1 MIEDAYIIFSKIPEA
16 GYVKTRL
23 EPDLSAVEAANI
35 QALMLDKLIS
45 VSKKIKSST
54 DIFFVYKGH
63 DDAITTEFLNNLPE
77 WIHSFPQVEGSIGK
91 KMSGAIETVQEQEY
105 KRVILTGGDIPQL
118 TPKTIEDAKKALLDH
133 DVVLGPSYDG
143 GYYMFGA
150 GQLSVEEFLDADIS
164 WSTASVLDT
173 TIKLLQDDGKTVELM
188 PKLLDVDFKA
198 DLDKNIEFIKE
209 N

>member
-23 EPDLSAVEAANI
+23 EPDLSAIEASNI
-35 QALMLDKLIS
+35 QSLMLDKLFQ
-45 VSKKIKSST
+45 VSQQVKTST
-54 DIFFVYKGH
+54 DIFLAYQGH
-63 DDAITTEFLNNLPE
+63 DDAVIAEFLDNVPD
-77 WIHSFPQVEGSIGK
+77 WIHCFPQVDGSLGL
-91 KMSGAIETVQEQEY
+91 KMSKAIEAVQNQGY
-105 KRVILTGGDIPQL
+105 KRVILTGSDIPQL
-118 TPKTIEDAKKALLDH
+118 TPSAIADAKNALLDH

-173 TIKLLQDDGKTVELM
+173 TIKLLQDDGKTVKLL

>member
-23 EPDLSAVEAANI
+23 QPDLSAVEAANI
-35 QALMLDKLIS
+35 QKLMLDKLIR
-45 VSKKIKSST
+45 VSKQVKIST
-54 DIFFVYKGH
+54 DIFFAYKGH
-63 DDAITTEFLNNLPE
+63 DDAITADFLNNLPD
-77 WIHSFPQVEGSIGK
+77 WIHCFPQVEGSIGL
-91 KMSGAIETVQEQEY
+91 KMSKAIEAVQEQGY

-118 TPKTIEDAKKALLDH
+118 TPQAIENAKAALLDH

-173 TIKLLQDDGKTVELM
+173 TIKLLQDADKTVKLL

>member
-23 EPDLSAVEAANI
+23 QPDLSAVEAANI
-35 QALMLDKLIS
+35 QKLMLDKLIR
-45 VSKKIKSST
+45 VSKQVKNST
-54 DIFFVYKGH
+54 DIFFAYKGH
-63 DDAITTEFLNNLPE
+63 DDAITADFLNSLPD
-77 WIHSFPQVEGSIGK
+77 WIHCFPQVEGSIGL
-91 KMSGAIETVQEQEY
+91 KMSKAIESVQEQGY

-118 TPKTIEDAKKALLDH
+118 TPQYIEDAKKALLTH

-173 TIKLLQDDGKTVELM
+173 TIKLLQDAGKTVQLL